1 MSKFRKFSINN
12 KNYNTAYRL
21 DLKMILIS
29 ICCYFLNP
37 AIAIVVFAISLSKGN
52 KFIAYHAFHSVIV
65 SVLISAIF
73 YCLAF
78 LKIGFL
84 INILR
89 IVFRIALNIFAIY
102 GSYHLLNNRTY
113 TLPFISNIF
122 NKYIK

>member
-12 KNYNTAYRL
+12 RNYNTAYRL
-21 DLKMILIS
+21 GLKMILIS

-37 AIAIVVFAISLSKGN
+37 ATAIVVFAISLSKNN
-52 KFIAYHAFHSVIV
+52 KFVAYHAFHSVIV
-65 SVLISAIF
+65 SVLLSGVF
-73 YCLAF
+73 YCLTF
-78 LKIGFL
+78 FRIGFL
-84 INILR
+84 IGILR

-113 TLPFISNIF
+113 TLPFISDIF